1 MKMSIEN
8 SICKNCQ
15 SYFVKDGVGYCKE
28 RPSGSRTMNE
38 DGSIGEPNSFKET
51 NEGDHCSYFSD
62 MSEMVKNDLYDAY
75 QNIKELLKKYCDLDE
90 KDYPVVATWI
100 MGTYMHEQFESY
112 PYLFLNAMKGSGK
125 TRTLKL
131 ITDLSKDGEMILS
144 PTEAVL
150 FRTKSTLGIDEFEGL
165 TRKGQ
170 ENLLELLNA
179 CYKKGNKVKRM
190 KQKKNAEGS
199 TEQVVEEFDVYR
211 PLVIANIN
219 GMEDVLGDRCIT
231 IILERS
237 ENKKIV
243 QLIEVWKHEEM
254 FKKTK
259 EILNRCSLCSV
270 VVAEKVYMD
279 WNNYIYTNNINNT
292 NNTNDINYN
301 LLFKR
306 LDLLDLDGRALELT
320 IPLLLIAWQLSP
332 EIFEENYTSIENFT
346 KSRKEE
352 QFQESR
358 DISLIDFVSQE
369 VEEQWLYVKNVTNKF
384 KEFLQSDD
392 EEINPKWVG
401 RALKRLKLKYDTRRI
416 GGGTQVKLDIL
427 KAQEKIKMF
436 K

>member
-1 MKMSIEN
+1 VICDVEN
-8 SICKNCQ
+8 STCKNCVHYLVEGDK
-15 SYFVKDGVGYCKE
+15 SYCKQ
-28 RPSGSRTMNE
+28 RPTGSRTINE
-38 DGSIGEPNSFKET
+38 DGTIGENNSFKET
-51 NEGDHCSYFSD
+51 NEGDHCSYFD
-62 MSEMVKNDLYDAY
+62 DASEVVKNDLYDAY
-75 QNIKELLKKYCDLDE
+75 QNIKELLRKYCDLDD

-100 MGTYMHEQFESY
+100 MGTYMHDQFESY

-179 CYKKGNKVKRM
+179 CYKKGNKVKRI
-190 KQKKNAEGS
+190 KQKKNEEGGM
-199 TEQVVEEFDVYR
+199 EQVVEEFDVYR

-237 ENKKIV
+237 ENRKIV
-243 QLIEVWKHEEM
+243 QLIEIWKYEEL

-259 EILNRCSLCSV
+259 EILNRCSLCSI

-292 NNTNDINYN
+292 NNTNNINYN

-306 LDLLDLDGRALELT
+306 LDLLDLDGRTLELT

-332 EIFEENYTSIENFT
+332 EIFEENYTSIENYT

-369 VEEQWLYVKNVTNKF
+369 VEDQWLYVKNVTNKF